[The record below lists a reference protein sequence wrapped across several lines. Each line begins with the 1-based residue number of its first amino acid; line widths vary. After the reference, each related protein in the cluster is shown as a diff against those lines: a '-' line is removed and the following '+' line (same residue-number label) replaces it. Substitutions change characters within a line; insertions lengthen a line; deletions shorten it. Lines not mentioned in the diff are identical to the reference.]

1 MSEVVW
7 TGQAR
12 QDLVAISDAVAAA
25 HPQAA
30 LRLIIAIE
38 HQVAQLEMVPESGR
52 RVPELARSPQMYRE
66 LIVQNS
72 RVISRD
78 SAGKVYVLHVRHG
91 RRRVAGL
98 PEES

>member
-1 MSEVVW
+1 MREVVW

-12 QDLVAISDAVAAA
+12 QDLAAISDSVAAA

-30 LRLIIAIE
+30 LRLIIEIE
-38 HQVAQLEMVPESGR
+38 HKVEQLGMFPASGR

-66 LIVQNS
+66 LIVQNY
-72 RVISRD
+72 RVIYRY
-78 SAGKVYVLHVRHG
+78 SAGKVSVLHVRHG
-91 RRRVAGL
+91 RRRLSGL